1 MKRTLQHNNKRIFFI
16 ALFSL
21 VALISLLFYMRGG
34 SNELVGESNLASTP
48 CEGVSLE
55 VSATAEDI
63 TYTIRSQEIDYI
75 TYDGFQRSM
84 KLEML
89 KDGKWFVVNRPKL
102 HMDMPEPIS
111 PGTDFTRTIRWKDF
125 YKYNLSEGKYRLI
138 FLFWAME
145 DGKQS
150 KNYNAIAEF
159 VID

>member
-21 VALISLLFYMRGG
+21 VALISMQFFMHG
-34 SNELVGESNLASTP
+34 SNELLGESNVESIP

-75 TYDGFQRSM
+75 TYDGFQRSI

-89 KDGKWFVVNRPKL
+89 RDGKWFVVNRPKL
-102 HMDMPEPIS
+102 HFDMPEPIS
-111 PGTDFTRTIRWKDF
+111 PGNDFTRTIRWKDF
-125 YKYNLSEGKYRLI
+125 YKYNLSVGKYRLI